1 MDNSLS
7 KLFLSLQKT
16 KEIAIPHM
24 KRIFDE
30 TDIPYNILSQ
40 YGLSQQMI
48 DDLPEQAMD
57 SLLGG
62 SMTPL
67 LPMVGKDKNGKTIKR
82 KAAIALVRTDDG
94 INVILSTPWKENS
107 LEGYTEE
114 QQHELRAG
122 KVLLINE
129 QEDKSFYVQLD
140 DITNKVMTSPAETI
154 QHNILIYKEKIGW
167 DDLTADNIMLGKV
180 VTFHSGSQFVTYGVD
195 LHSNTGI
202 RAVAGTTVDWEEKK
216 NKLPIHGFG
225 IYGCWVSDGN
235 NSFKEYI
242 PEENYTE
249 EMNREFEQ
257 VGEDNAKKA
266 ERVNPHFG
274 Y

>member
-1 MDNSLS
+1 
-7 KLFLSLQKT
+7 
-16 KEIAIPHM
+16 
-24 KRIFDE
+24 
-30 TDIPYNILSQ
+30 
-40 YGLSQQMI
+40 
-48 DDLPEQAMD
+48 
-57 SLLGG
+57 
-62 SMTPL
+62 
-67 LPMVGKDKNGKTIKR
+67 
-82 KAAIALVRTDDG
+82 
-94 INVILSTPWKENS
+94 

-167 DDLTADNIMLGKV
+167 DELTTDNIMLGKV
-180 VTFHSGSQFVTYGVD
+180 VTFHSGSQFMTYGID

-202 RAVAGTTVDWEEKK
+202 RAVVGTTVDWEEK
-216 NKLPIHGFG
+216 NNRLPLHGFG

-235 NSFKEYI
+235 NSLKEYI
-242 PEENYTE
+242 PEENYTD
-249 EMNREFEQ
+249 EMTREFEQ
-257 VGEDNAKKA
+257 LGDENAKKV
-266 ERVNPHFG
+266 ERATPHFG